1 MNVPIKVALIGATGK
16 VGKPLL
22 QQLLQQGYQVKSLI
36 RKPQSY
42 PISHPSMEIVTGDI
56 KDLETA
62 IELVK
67 GCDAV
72 ISVIG
77 QLKDEPLI
85 SSLAASNLIHA
96 MNKEQISR
104 YIFLTGLTLDMP
116 GDQKSAANQQGSSW
130 MKQTFPIVV
139 ADKEKAVELL
149 QQSNIDW
156 TIVRLPWIEET
167 EEKKQLLVD
176 LQDCLGEK
184 VSTTGLAAFLIE
196 QLSDPT
202 FIRKAPFVASI

>member
-22 QQLLQQGYQVKSLI
+22 NQLLAQGYRVKSLI

-42 PISHPSMEIVTGDI
+42 SITHPSMEIVTGDI

-62 IELVK
+62 IELVR

-85 SSLAASNLIHA
+85 SSLSASNLIHA
-96 MNKEQISR
+96 MNLEQISR

-116 GDQKSAANQQGSSW
+116 GDEKSAANQQGSAW
-130 MKQTFPIVV
+130 MKQTFPVVV

-184 VSTTGLAAFLIE
+184 VSTTGLATFLIE

-202 FIRKAPFVASI
+202 FIRKAPFVGSI

>member
-22 QQLLQQGYQVKSLI
+22 KQLLDQGYQVKSLI

-42 PISHPSMEIVTGDI
+42 SITHPSMEIVAGDI
-56 KDLETA
+56 KDLETVT
-62 IELVK
+62 ELVK

-116 GDQKSAANQQGSSW
+116 GDQKSAANQQGSAW
-130 MKQTFPIVV
+130 MKQTFPVVV

-167 EEKKQLLVD
+167 EEKKQLVVD

-184 VSTTGLAAFLIE
+184 VSTAGLAAFLIE
-196 QLSDPT
+196 QLSDPR

>member
-1 MNVPIKVALIGATGK
+1 MNVPVKIALIGATGK

-22 QQLLQQGYQVKSLI
+22 KQLLDRGYLVKSLI

-42 PISHPSMEIVTGDI
+42 SVTHPSLEIIAGDV
-56 KDLETA
+56 KDLETV

-77 QLKDEPLI
+77 QRKDEPLI

-96 MNKEQISR
+96 MGREQISR
-104 YIFLTGLTLDMP
+104 YIFLTGLTQDMP
-116 GDQKSAANQQGSSW
+116 GDQKGPASQKGTVW
-130 MKQTFPIVV
+130 MKQQFPIVV

-149 QQSNIDW
+149 QESNIDW

-167 EEKKQLLVD
+167 EEKKKLLVD
-176 LQDCLGEK
+176 LRDCPGEK

-196 QLSDPT
+196 QIRDPA
-202 FIRKAPFVASI
+202 FIRKAPFVASV

>member
-22 QQLLQQGYQVKSLI
+22 NQLLNQGYQVKSLI

-42 PISHPSMEIVTGDI
+42 PISHPSLEIVAGDI

-85 SSLAASNLIHA
+85 SSLAASNLIQA
-96 MNKEQISR
+96 MNREQISR

-116 GDQKSAANQQGSSW
+116 GDQKSAANQQGSTW

-149 QQSNIDW
+149 QKSNIDW

-167 EEKKQLLVD
+167 EEKKELLVD
-176 LQDCLGEK
+176 LQDCPGEK

-196 QLSDPT
+196 QLNDPT